1 MRRLLVA
8 ICVSTLLVGCT
19 RAPDPATAE
28 ASSFESTEDQELA
41 ASATS
46 SVMQS
51 EVPFAHY
58 SDGVTALTYKNT
70 LMYNVPS
77 GWKTVFDSDQKLKM
91 YPGESNDPNM
101 SMVITG
107 TAKVRHSNDGIVKYT
122 NSLMD
127 SYIGSDIDDYASVI
141 RLKNKARAGY
151 SYIEIDGVYFAVIYT
166 FFGNYDII
174 FTYNSTL
181 PFESFFDDAEEIL
194 VSFDFNHRSNYST
207 ASEAAPEDE
216 PYKPTVGEQNALK
229 SAKDYLKIGA
239 FSYDGL
245 VEQLEYEGF
254 EHDEAVYAADNCG
267 ADWNEQAY
275 KSAKEYLE
283 FDSFSR
289 SGLIEQLEYEGFTKE
304 QAEYGVSQA
313 YDE

>member
-1 MRRLLVA
+1 MKRLLVLFCA
-8 ICVSTLLVGCT
+8 STLLVGCS
-19 RAPDPATAE
+19 RAPDPAVTDT
-28 ASSFESTEDQELA
+28 SSIESIEDQEPA
-41 ASATS
+41 PSVTS
-46 SVMQS
+46 SDVRS
-51 EVPFAHY
+51 EVSFSHY
-58 SDGVTALTYKNT
+58 ADGVTTLTYKNA
-70 LMYNVPS
+70 LRYNVPS
-77 GWKTVFDSDQKLKM
+77 GWRIVSDSDQETTM
-91 YPGESNDPNM
+91 YPGEGNDPNM
-101 SMVITG
+101 SIVITG
-107 TAKVRHSNDGIVKYT
+107 TGDARHSNNGMVKYT
-122 NSLMD
+122 NALMD
-127 SYIGSDIDDYASVI
+127 SYVGGDVDDYASVI
-141 RLKNKARAGY
+141 RLKNKSRAGY
-151 SYIEIDGVYFAVIYT
+151 SYIEINGVYFAVIYT
-166 FFGNYDII
+166 FVGNYDII

-181 PFESFFDDAEEIL
+181 PFEEFYNDAEDIL
-194 VSFDFNHRSNYST
+194 TSFEYIRRSDYST
-207 ASEAAPEDE
+207 AREAAPEDE

-229 SAKDYLKIGA
+229 SAKDYLKISA